1 MYRDRKLYLVE
12 IFGIILGLLWLTPFY
27 MMIVNAFKSKKE
39 IFTDV
44 LGFPE
49 ALSMENFIEA
59 FIDLDFANSL
69 FNYILI
75 IGVSIVIIIIF
86 SSMAWYAFARN
97 TIKLICN
104 L

>member
-1 MYRDRKLYLVE
+1 MYRDRKLYLIE

-49 ALSMENFIEA
+49 TLSMENFIEA
-59 FIDLDFANSL
+59 FIGLDFATSL
-69 FNYILI
+69 FNSLCVT
-75 IGVSIVIIIIF
+75 GVSVAIVIIY
-86 SSMAWYAFARN
+86 SSMAAYAPAWN
-97 TIKLICN
+97 TS
-104 L
+104 